1 MKFKKATV
9 FILINFFFL
18 IFYVRLLAVLAHF
31 KKPSI
36 ENPEFYQTNKSLQFL
51 YDTIKFINLLQ

>member
-9 FILINFFFL
+9 FILINFFLL
-18 IFYVRLLAVLAHF
+18 IFYVRLLAVLTHF

-36 ENPEFYQTNKSLQFL
+36 ENPEFY
-51 YDTIKFINLLQ
+51 

>member
-9 FILINFFFL
+9 FILINFFLL

-36 ENPEFYQTNKSLQFL
+36 ENPEFY
-51 YDTIKFINLLQ
+51 